1 MELDAAGAKFGRII
15 HPVQDRILRIAVA
28 PLEVVGRILE
38 PRIDAESA
46 AEAMEVIEELVGSGL
61 SLLVIVSDWLM
72 PGVRGDE
79 FLTEVNQKFPGIV
92 KILLTGQADD
102 AAIQRAWRNADIH
115 RCLAKPWNPEELFE
129 TIGSGLTLLEQR
141 G

>member
-1 MELDAAGAKFGRII
+1 MSKK
-15 HPVQDRILRIAVA
+15 VILCVDDE
-28 PLEVVGRILE
+28 PMILE
-38 PRIDAESA
+38 SLEIQLRAHFGDKFLYEGAESA